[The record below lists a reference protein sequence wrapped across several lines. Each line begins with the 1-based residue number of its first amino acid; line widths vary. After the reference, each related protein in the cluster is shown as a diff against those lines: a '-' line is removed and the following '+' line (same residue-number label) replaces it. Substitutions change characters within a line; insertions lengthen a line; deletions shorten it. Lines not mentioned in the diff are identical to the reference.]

1 MLKSIRMEDL
11 KKLTDEQVVDYVRTK
26 DQESYLEIV
35 LRYQDKLM
43 RYANSLTRDEQKS
56 ADIVQNS
63 FIKAFVNLNSFNTKM
78 KFSSWIYR
86 IVHNEAMNEF
96 VKHKNE
102 IPMLEDMDFASS
114 EDVAADFDKKETQE
128 RVRKCLSEIP
138 LLYSEPLSLFFLEEK
153 SYEEISDILRL
164 PIGTV
169 GTRINRAKI
178 LMKKI
183 CQTIQN

>member
-1 MLKSIRMEDL
+1 MNDDL

-43 RYANSLTRDEQKS
+43 KYANSLTHDEIKS

-86 IVHNEAMNEF
+86 IVHNEAMNEL
-96 VKHKNE
+96 KRYKNE
-102 IPMLEDMDFASS
+102 TPMLDKDIDFASN
-114 EDVAADFDKKETQE
+114 EDIVADFDRKEMQD
-128 RVRKCLSEIP
+128 RVKKCLSKIP
-138 LLYSEPLSLFFLEEK
+138 ILYSEPLYLFFF
-153 SYEEISDILRL
+153 
-164 PIGTV
+164 
-169 GTRINRAKI
+169 
-178 LMKKI
+178 
-183 CQTIQN
+183 

>member
-1 MLKSIRMEDL
+1 MIDL
-11 KKLTDEQVVDYVRTK
+11 KKLTDEQVADYVRTK

-35 LRYQDKLM
+35 LRYQSKLI
-43 RYANSLTRDEQKS
+43 RYANSLTHDETKA

-86 IVHNEAMNEF
+86 IVHNEAMNE
-96 VKHKNE
+96 VIKHKNE
-102 IPMLEDMDFASS
+102 MPILEGVDFASE
-114 EDVAADFDKKETQE
+114 EDIVANLTKKEAQE
-128 RVRKCLSEIP
+128 RVKKCLSEIP

-153 SYEEISDILRL
+153 SYDEISDILRL

-169 GTRINRAKI
+169 GTRIRRAKI

-183 CQTIQN
+183 C